1 MAASEITRRR
11 FLARTGVATAT
22 LVGSSLLHPDWLF
35 AGPPYL
41 RRDVG
46 LLPASSSVLKSY
58 AKAIKAMKALPA
70 TDPLSWTYQAA
81 IHGAPSGTGVAW
93 NTCQHGTDFFF
104 SWHRM
109 YLWYFERIVRK
120 MSGDANWALP
130 YWNYEKAAER
140 KLPIPFRSPSTPAN
154 WLYESN
160 RGFGWNTGTAALGA
174 STVDTTLADSE
185 IAYHDFRSVLEG
197 TPHGAVHVSIGGLMG
212 SVPTAAADPIFWL
225 HHANIDRLWD
235 LWLAKGGGRTD
246 PLGDAAWKTTKFT
259 FFDETGTK
267 VELTGCDVLRAKE
280 QLKYSYQGEP
290 PQVKEYCVR
299 IIPIPHWIIEKIFK
313 LPIPPVI
320 GPGPDP
326 APWEIDIREF
336 RERLT
341 TLSRG
346 KDPGLILDLS
356 DIEADRQPDV
366 FWEVYVGLPAG
377 ETPQFKSPHYVGNLA
392 LFGQG
397 IRGEHPHGEFRA
409 ASVTF
414 RIDTALRATFARS
427 GAGDRLTVLFVPR
440 TAEQNGKAVAAKS
453 SARVKIGTA
462 AISIRRQEK

>member
-1 MAASEITRRR
+1 MAEHDITRRK

-22 LVGSSLLHPDWLF
+22 LVGSSLFQPHWLF

-46 LLPASSSVLKSY
+46 PLSASSSVLKSY
-58 AKAIKAMKALPA
+58 AKAIKAMKALPD
-70 TDPLSWTYQAA
+70 TNPLSWTYQAA
-81 IHGAPSGTGVAW
+81 IHGSLTGSGVAW
-93 NTCQHGTDFFF
+93 NTCEHGTDFFF

-140 KLPIPFRSPSTPAN
+140 KLPKPFRVPATAAN

-160 RGFGWNTGTAALGA
+160 RGAGWNAGTSALAASA
-174 STVDTTLADSE
+174 VDTTLADSE
-185 IAYHDFRSVLEG
+185 IGYHDFRSVLEG

-225 HHANIDRLWD
+225 HHANIDRLWN
-235 LWLAKGGGRTD
+235 LWLAMGGGRSD

-267 VELTGCDVLRAKE
+267 VELTGCDILRAKE
-280 QLKYSYQGEP
+280 QLAYSYQGEP
-290 PQVKEYCVR
+290 AQVKEYCLKAR
-299 IIPIPHWIIEKIFK
+299 PIPRWVIEKLYR

-326 APWEIDIREF
+326 PPWEIDIREF
-336 RERLT
+336 RDRLSS
-341 TLSRG
+341 LARG
-346 KDPGLILDLS
+346 KDPGLLLELE

-366 FWEVYVGLPAG
+366 YYEVYVGLPAG

-392 LFGQG
+392 LFGHG
-397 IRGEHPHGEFRA
+397 IRGEHAHGEFRP
-409 ASVTF
+409 ASATF
-414 RIDTALRATFARS
+414 RIGNALRETFASANGPDLLR
-427 GAGDRLTVLFVPR
+427 VLFIPR
-440 TAEQNGKAVAAKS
+440 AAEHDGKTEPAKS
-453 SARVKIGTA
+453 SATIKIGSA
-462 AISIRRQEK
+462 AISVRREEK

>member
-1 MAASEITRRR
+1 
-11 FLARTGVATAT
+11 
-22 LVGSSLLHPDWLF
+22 
-35 AGPPYL
+35 
-41 RRDVG
+41 
-46 LLPASSSVLKSY
+46 
-58 AKAIKAMKALPA
+58 MKALPA

-81 IHGAPSGTGVAW
+81 IHGSLSGTGVAW
-93 NTCQHGTDFFF
+93 NTCEHGTDFFF

-120 MSGDANWALP
+120 MSGDTNWALP
-130 YWNYEKAAER
+130 YWNYEKATER
-140 KLPIPFRSPSTPAN
+140 KLPAPFRSPSTPAN

-160 RGFGWNTGTAALGA
+160 RGFGWNAGTAALGA

-299 IIPIPHWIIEKIFK
+299 IIPIPHWIIEKLFK

-320 GPGPDP
+320 GPGPDLRP
-326 APWEIDIREF
+326 LGDRHPGIPRAAHDPVARQGPRADPRSL
-336 RERLT
+336 RH
-341 TLSRG
+341 RG
-346 KDPGLILDLS
+346 RP
-356 DIEADRQPDV
+356 
-366 FWEVYVGLPAG
+366 PAG
-377 ETPQFKSPHYVGNLA
+377 RVLGRSTSACPLGRLRSSRARTTSETWPSSVHLRRGDFPVKSPN
-392 LFGQG
+392 
-397 IRGEHPHGEFRA
+397 RGTGGGRLPQNRGTPSFWAPRA
-409 ASVTF
+409 RNAPGPPRGGKTS
-414 RIDTALRATFARS
+414 
-427 GAGDRLTVLFVPR
+427 RLSFFPYPGVPIPIS
-440 TAEQNGKAVAAKS
+440 TQSNS
-453 SARVKIGTA
+453 SSSR
-462 AISIRRQEK
+462 